1 MKKRIFEKSAR
12 RAARVAS
19 VFFLIIFFAA
29 PPLFSL
35 TGEGGSLQFGA
46 QNDPA
51 IGLVIHVFPETAGG
65 VGGEVT
71 QMNFGTLQEFTN
83 PSTGGKTLRSAVGF
97 LVMLYPQGTTAPY
110 HLDCSGAALTG
121 LGGVTLPPG
130 ACAVKAGYSA
140 SDQCAGCD
148 VGVGTVNPSGGTWI
162 PGYRIYDS
170 DARGYYQA
178 IQAHLAIT
186 DDPSAGASGAVKI
199 DQPSGSY
206 NGTVTFTLTQ

>member
-1 MKKRIFEKSAR
+1 MT
-12 RAARVAS
+12 RVIS
-19 VFFLIIFFAA
+19 VFFLIMFFTA
-29 PPLFSL
+29 PPLFSV
-35 TGEGGSLQFGA
+35 TGEGGSLQFA
-46 QNDPA
+46 ALNTPT

-71 QMNFGTLQEFTN
+71 QMGFGTLKEFTN

-121 LGGVTLPPG
+121 PGGVTLPPG
-130 ACAVKAGYSA
+130 ACTVKAGYSA
-140 SDQCAGCD
+140 LDQCPGCK

-170 DARGYYQA
+170 DAAGDYQA

-186 DDPSAGASGAVKI
+186 DDPSVGASGAVKI
-199 DQPSGSY
+199 DQASGSY